1 MKRTIIAA
9 ALLAASAMQ
18 ASAAACSPS
27 DFEIRQLE
35 LREVVADM
43 AGIVGEIVS
52 HCATPAAAGLRT
64 TLRAPDGRVVGVGH
78 HYIGAGGFE
87 NIEPGDSA
95 PFDEAVSIVNGFT
108 VHDLKITGKIVDVI
122 RW

>member
-35 LREVVADM
+35 LREVVA
-43 AGIVGEIVS
+43 GEIVS